1 MEKKNQKKIS
11 SFSKEYPL
19 IFKKYHTLSKI
30 ANGAFSEIYSGTNI
44 INKEKVAIKIEKRNI
59 KNKHLESE
67 CYTLFTLRSIGIPK
81 VLSFGHNK
89 DYDILVMPLLGKSL
103 LDIFNSKNLNYEFKD
118 ICLIAIQIIDRIQWV
133 HSRKIIHRDIKPDNI
148 LIGLKD
154 PHLIYLIDFGLSQ
167 KFQSTKTG
175 KHIKI
180 SRLKTFTGSI
190 NFCSS
195 NALRLLQQSRRDDL
209 ESIGYMLVYLMKGG
223 LPWQNVKIDNK
234 KENYFKVAQIKK
246 LISPEILCKDL
257 PKEFAEYL
265 RYVKNLKFEKEPNY
279 AYLRSLFVKMMEK
292 QGFEEGRCFFS
303 WVNLNDMNIKYIKH
317 EINLSKRS
325 SSRKRVIN
333 RVRKTLENTRKN
345 HSENKKDKDDFLSE
359 NCNLDFNRDKNK
371 DKDNFCDNYNKYN
384 LYKKANNNCINIK
397 LFNKNNHNLNLNILN
412 TLNTIEKS
420 NIKENNNKTNFNY
433 NYNYRVSS
441 PLALAYNYEQH
452 NGKRINYNLYTNIN
466 DNIKNNNI
474 KNNWNYNNLNYNN
487 LKNVRNSQG
496 NICNN
501 NIIKINPYKNKNKS
515 NLMTNNY
522 NYKHRRVSS
531 INNLQKQKELLMNS
545 QIINNS
551 LLNKSSIYKKN
562 NIIILNNN
570 NNNNNLY
577 NKNDLFNINKNT
589 IDINNKKNY
598 LLKQNNRKIYDR
610 NMRKFKLFN
619 SAKKSQNFI
628 FNSNNNIFGKDKG
641 IKKIKI
647 YKINSPTNKRGIFK
661 IRKINSHS
669 IIKNN
674 NCNIF

>member
-11 SFSKEYPL
+11 SFQKKYPL

-44 INKEKVAIKIEKRNI
+44 INKEKVAIKIEKRNL
-59 KNKHLESE
+59 KDKYLESE
-67 CYTLFTLRSIGIPK
+67 CFTLFTLRSIGIPK

-103 LDIFNSKNLNYEFKD
+103 LDIFNAKNLNYEFKD

-154 PHLIYLIDFGLSQ
+154 PHLIYLIDFGLSE

-180 SRLKTFTGSI
+180 SQLKTFIGSV

-195 NALRLLQQSRRDDL
+195 NATRLLQQSRRDDL
-209 ESIGYMLVYLMKGG
+209 ESIGYMLVYLMKGS

-234 KENYFKVAQIKK
+234 KENYFKVAQLKK
-246 LISPEILCKDL
+246 LINPEILCKDL
-257 PKEFAEYL
+257 PKEFAQYL
-265 RYVKNLKFEKEPNY
+265 RYVKNLKFEEEPNY
-279 AYLRSLFVKMMEK
+279 AYLRNLFVKMMEK
-292 QGFEEGRCFFS
+292 QGLEEGRCFFS
-303 WVNLNDMNIKYIKH
+303 WVNLNDMNIKYIRR

-333 RVRKTLENTRKN
+333 KIRKTLENSRMN
-345 HSENKKDKDDFLSE
+345 HSENKKDKDDFLRE
-359 NCNLDFNRDKNK
+359 NCNFDFNRDR
-371 DKDNFCDNYNKYN
+371 DNFCDNYNKYN
-384 LYKKANNNCINIK
+384 KKANNNCVNIK
-397 LFNKNNHNLNLNILN
+397 FFNKNNHNLNLN

-433 NYNYRVSS
+433 NYKYIVSS
-441 PLALAYNYEQH
+441 PLAYNYERY
-452 NGKRINYNLYTNIN
+452 NGKGINYNLYSNIN

-474 KNNWNYNNLNYNN
+474 KNNLNLNYSTN
-487 LKNVRNSQG
+487 LKNVRNSKE
-496 NICNN
+496 NIYNN
-501 NIIKINPYKNKNKS
+501 NKIIKINPYKNKNKT

-522 NYKHRRVSS
+522 NHNHKRVSS
-531 INNLQKQKELLMNS
+531 INIQKQKELLMNS
-545 QIINNS
+545 QIINNT
-551 LLNKSSIYKKN
+551 LHNKSSNYKKN
-562 NIIILNNN
+562 NIIIINNN
-570 NNNNNLY
+570 NNVY
-577 NKNDLFNINKNT
+577 NKNDLFNINNNT

-619 SAKKSQNFI
+619 STIKTSNFI
-628 FNSNNNIFGKDKG
+628 YNSNNNIFGKDNG
-641 IKKIKI
+641 IKRIKI
-647 YKINSPTNKRGIFK
+647 YKINSPVNKRGIFK
-661 IRKINSHS
+661 IRKENSHL
-669 IIKNN
+669 INNNN

>member
-11 SFSKEYPL
+11 SFQKKYPL

-44 INKEKVAIKIEKRNI
+44 INKEKVAIKIEKRNL
-59 KNKHLESE
+59 KDKYLESE
-67 CYTLFTLRSIGIPK
+67 CFTLFTLRSIGIPK

-103 LDIFNSKNLNYEFKD
+103 LDIFNAKNLNYEFKD

-154 PHLIYLIDFGLSQ
+154 PHLIYLIDFGLSE

-180 SRLKTFTGSI
+180 SQLKTFTGSV

-195 NALRLLQQSRRDDL
+195 NATRLLQQSRRDDL
-209 ESIGYMLVYLMKGG
+209 ESIGYMLVYLMKGS

-234 KENYFKVAQIKK
+234 KENYFKVAQLKK
-246 LISPEILCKDL
+246 LINPEILCKDL
-257 PKEFAEYL
+257 PKEFAQYL
-265 RYVKNLKFEKEPNY
+265 RYVKNLKFEEEPNY
-279 AYLRSLFVKMMEK
+279 AYLRNLFVKMMEK
-292 QGFEEGRCFFS
+292 QGLEEGRCFFS
-303 WVNLNDMNIKYIKH
+303 WVNLNDMNIKYIRR

-333 RVRKTLENTRKN
+333 KIRKTLENSRMN

-359 NCNLDFNRDKNK
+359 NCNFDFNRDR
-371 DKDNFCDNYNKYN
+371 DNFCDNYNKYN
-384 LYKKANNNCINIK
+384 KKANNNCVNIK
-397 LFNKNNHNLNLNILN
+397 FFNKNNHNLNLN

-433 NYNYRVSS
+433 NYKYIVSS
-441 PLALAYNYEQH
+441 PLAYNYERY
-452 NGKRINYNLYTNIN
+452 NGKGINYNLYSNIN

-474 KNNWNYNNLNYNN
+474 KNNLNLNYSTN
-487 LKNVRNSQG
+487 LKNVRNSKE
-496 NICNN
+496 NIYNN
-501 NIIKINPYKNKNKS
+501 NNKIIKINPYKNKNKT

-522 NYKHRRVSS
+522 NHNHKRVSS
-531 INNLQKQKELLMNS
+531 INIQKQKELLMNS
-545 QIINNS
+545 QIINNT
-551 LLNKSSIYKKN
+551 LHNKSSNYKKN
-562 NIIILNNN
+562 NIIIINNN
-570 NNNNNLY
+570 NNVY
-577 NKNDLFNINKNT
+577 NKNDLFNINNNT

-619 SAKKSQNFI
+619 STKKTQNFI
-628 FNSNNNIFGKDKG
+628 YNSNNNIFGKDNG
-641 IKKIKI
+641 IKRIKI
-647 YKINSPTNKRGIFK
+647 YKINSPVNKRGIFK
-661 IRKINSHS
+661 IRKENSHL
-669 IIKNN
+669 INNNN

>member
-11 SFSKEYPL
+11 SFQKKYPL

-44 INKEKVAIKIEKRNI
+44 INKEKVAIKIEKRNL
-59 KNKHLESE
+59 KDKYLESE
-67 CYTLFTLRSIGIPK
+67 CFTLFTLRSIGIPK

-103 LDIFNSKNLNYEFKD
+103 LDIFNAKNLNYEFKD

-154 PHLIYLIDFGLSQ
+154 PHLIYLIDFGLSE

-180 SRLKTFTGSI
+180 SQLKTFTGSV

-195 NALRLLQQSRRDDL
+195 NATRLLQQSRRDDL
-209 ESIGYMLVYLMKGG
+209 ESIGYMLVYLMKGS

-234 KENYFKVAQIKK
+234 KENYFKVAQLKK
-246 LISPEILCKDL
+246 LINPEILCKDL
-257 PKEFAEYL
+257 PKEFAQYL
-265 RYVKNLKFEKEPNY
+265 RYVKNLKFEEEPNY
-279 AYLRSLFVKMMEK
+279 AYLRNLFVKMMEK
-292 QGFEEGRCFFS
+292 QGLEEGRCFFS
-303 WVNLNDMNIKYIKH
+303 WVNLNDMNIKYIRR

-333 RVRKTLENTRKN
+333 KIRKTLENSRMN

-359 NCNLDFNRDKNK
+359 NCNFDFNRDR
-371 DKDNFCDNYNKYN
+371 DNFCDNYNKYN
-384 LYKKANNNCINIK
+384 KKANNNCVNIK
-397 LFNKNNHNLNLNILN
+397 FFNKNNHNLNLN

-433 NYNYRVSS
+433 NYKYIVSS
-441 PLALAYNYEQH
+441 PLAYNYERY
-452 NGKRINYNLYTNIN
+452 NGKGINYNLYSNIN

-474 KNNWNYNNLNYNN
+474 KNNWNLNLNYSTN
-487 LKNVRNSQG
+487 LKNVRNSKE
-496 NICNN
+496 NIYNN
-501 NIIKINPYKNKNKS
+501 NKIIKINPYKNKNKT

-522 NYKHRRVSS
+522 NHNHKRVSS
-531 INNLQKQKELLMNS
+531 INIQKQKELLMNS
-545 QIINNS
+545 QIINNT
-551 LLNKSSIYKKN
+551 LHNKSSNYKKN
-562 NIIILNNN
+562 NIIIINNN
-570 NNNNNLY
+570 NNVY
-577 NKNDLFNINKNT
+577 NKNNLFNINNNT

-598 LLKQNNRKIYDR
+598 LLKQNNR
-610 NMRKFKLFN
+610 N
-619 SAKKSQNFI
+619 SGTFPVS
-628 FNSNNNIFGKDKG
+628 
-641 IKKIKI
+641 
-647 YKINSPTNKRGIFK
+647 R
-661 IRKINSHS
+661 
-669 IIKNN
+669 
-674 NCNIF
+674 